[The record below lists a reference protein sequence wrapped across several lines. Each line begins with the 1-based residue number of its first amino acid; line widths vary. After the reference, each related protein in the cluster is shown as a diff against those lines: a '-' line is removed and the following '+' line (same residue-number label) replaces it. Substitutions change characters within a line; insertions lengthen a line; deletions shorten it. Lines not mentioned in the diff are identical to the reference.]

1 MSARKLG
8 IGMTSRRT
16 RDRMIER
23 LLAQGI
29 SNSRVL
35 EVMRGVP
42 RHLFVEEAL
51 ASRAYEDTSLPIGHG
66 QTISQP
72 YIVARMSELVLGHG
86 RPRKILE
93 VGTGSGYQ
101 TAVLAGLAENV
112 YTVER
117 IEALQK
123 KARFL
128 LYDLKIY
135 NVKFEHS
142 DGGWGWE
149 KHAPYD
155 AIVVTAAAS
164 EIPESLLRQLAL
176 GGIMV
181 IPVRW
186 GRNQVLKRVE
196 RTGEGCEVEDIEPVK
211 FVPLINGVG

>member
-51 ASRAYEDTSLPIGHG
+51 ASRAYEDTALPIGHG

>member
-1 MSARKLG
+1 MSASKAG

-16 RDRMIER
+16 RERMTER
-23 LLAQGI
+23 LRTQGI

-35 EVMRGVP
+35 DVIREVP

-51 ASRAYEDTSLPIGHG
+51 ASRAYEDTALPIGHG

-72 YIVARMSELVLGHG
+72 YTVARMTELAMGSG
-86 RPRKILE
+86 RPGKVLE

-101 TAVLAGLAENV
+101 TAVLAGLAETV

-123 KARFL
+123 RARFL

-135 NVKFEHS
+135 NVKYEHS
-142 DGGWGWE
+142 DGGWGWT
-149 KHAPYD
+149 KYAPYQ

-164 EIPESLLRQLAL
+164 EIPEALLCQLAP
-176 GGIMV
+176 GGVMV
-181 IPVRW
+181 IPVRQ
-186 GRNQVLKRVE
+186 GRHQVLKRIV
-196 RTGEGCEVEDIEPVK
+196 RIGEHCEVEDIEPVK
-211 FVPLINGVG
+211 FVPLLAGVG